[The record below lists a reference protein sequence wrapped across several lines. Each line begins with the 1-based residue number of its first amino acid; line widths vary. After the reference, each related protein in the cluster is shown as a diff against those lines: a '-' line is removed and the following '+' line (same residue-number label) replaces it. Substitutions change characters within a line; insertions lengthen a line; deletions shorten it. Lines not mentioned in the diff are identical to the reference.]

1 MKFPFGKAGV
11 AASVALIGAVVYW
24 RVQQSRREADR
35 EWEEELGF
43 AIDEG
48 AAAGRLTREDDPGN
62 DS

>member
-1 MKFPFGKAGV
+1 MKFPFGKAGI
-11 AASVALIGAVVYW
+11 AASLALVGAVVYW
-24 RVQQSRREADR
+24 RVQQNRREADR

-48 AAAGRLTREDDPGN
+48 AARGREALEDDSAA